1 MSVGTIATGN
11 RSKRRAVLPWPNGLL
26 LLLPLAM
33 ILIIFFIYP
42 LLSMLWA
49 SFHASDP
56 VELIDWKVFTFRHY
70 VKFFGDSYYR
80 GILYSSLR
88 LSLITTVV
96 CLVIGYPVAY
106 TLSGMNRRVQAYL
119 LLLLISPLLVS
130 LVIRTYAWTIIL
142 SPNGLVNALLLQ
154 LGLIKTPLR
163 LLWTETAVVIGLTH
177 IYLAYMLLPIVSSLT
192 SIDPSMVRAAMS
204 LGANEWKA
212 FRLIT
217 LPLSVPGILAGVTLV
232 FILTMSAFVT
242 PTLLGGVRVKTLA
255 STAYEQTI
263 AFLQWPFGAAISFV
277 LLLVTGLLVV
287 IYQKV
292 LERREWEA
300 SAQ

>member
-11 RSKRRAVLPWPNGLL
+11 RSKRRTVFPWPNGLL
-26 LLLPLAM
+26 LLLPLAT

-70 VKFFGDSYYR
+70 AKFFGDSYYR

-106 TLSGMNRRVQAYL
+106 TLSGINRRVQAYL

-142 SPNGLVNALLLQ
+142 SPNGLVNAFLLQ

-192 SIDPSMVRAAMS
+192 SIDPSMVRAAMN

-212 FRLIT
+212 FRLVT